1 MIGVIADDLTG
12 AAELAGVGL
21 RYGLSAEVVSAP
33 ETGGDAEL
41 VCVDTDSRSCPPE
54 DAGCR
59 AAEAAGKLRASRAEW
74 IYKKV
79 DSVLRGHIV
88 AELEAI
94 MAQFRLNR
102 ALLLPANPALGRIIR
117 DGQYFIGGKPIHETD
132 FRFDPEYPR
141 SASSVRMM
149 IGTSGSLPVRVC
161 GLHGPLPSEGII
173 VGEAQSADD
182 LTHWASRSDAFTL
195 ASGASE
201 FFAALLEKTGRNA
214 VSSASGLWPT
224 PKDRRQLFVSG
235 SASEAGHDFLAESRK
250 QGVPVFCLPAESVH
264 ETELGLSAKN
274 RLARQVNEA
283 LESNPRVVLGIGL
296 PPVRDP
302 RVARRLASH
311 LTQLAEAVL
320 LRAPVGHV
328 YAEGGATAANLIRR
342 LGWTRLRALREIAPG
357 VVTFRIADNPRCVL
371 TLKAGS
377 YAWPKEM

>member
-102 ALLLPANPALGRIIR
+102 ALLLPANPVLGRIIR
-117 DGQYFIGGKPIHETD
+117 DGQYLIGGKPIHETD

-149 IGTSGSLPVRVC
+149 IGTPDSLGEPKRRIYSGVRRI
-161 GLHGPLPSEGII
+161 G
-173 VGEAQSADD
+173 
-182 LTHWASRSDAFTL
+182 
-195 ASGASE
+195 
-201 FFAALLEKTGRNA
+201 
-214 VSSASGLWPT
+214 
-224 PKDRRQLFVSG
+224 
-235 SASEAGHDFLAESRK
+235 
-250 QGVPVFCLPAESVH
+250 VFC
-264 ETELGLSAKN
+264 
-274 RLARQVNEA
+274 
-283 LESNPRVVLGIGL
+283 
-296 PPVRDP
+296 
-302 RVARRLASH
+302 
-311 LTQLAEAVL
+311 
-320 LRAPVGHV
+320 
-328 YAEGGATAANLIRR
+328 GAA
-342 LGWTRLRALREIAPG
+342 
-357 VVTFRIADNPRCVL
+357 
-371 TLKAGS
+371 
-377 YAWPKEM
+377 